1 MLAVAQ
7 PHIDENGELVE
18 PFDPTTIPG
27 ATKGKD
33 VYEAKAF
40 VREQE
45 LLLQAFTPPT
55 QPHTYE
61 NGELV
66 EPFDATTIPGAME
79 GKDVDKAKAFVH
91 EQEQLMQAKLEE
103 EKS

>member
-27 ATKGKD
+27 LEGKD

-40 VREQE
+40 LREQE

-66 EPFDATTIPGAME
+66 EPFDPTTIPGLE
-79 GKDVDKAKAFVH
+79 GKDVYEAKAFVR